1 MLAADFI
8 QWIVALSPV
17 FVALI
22 GGLLAAMVKHFE
34 RRNDKQ
40 HAENQAVLVDIR
52 DSVHHLTER
61 FDGHLEWHAERK
73 EHGNGK

>member
-1 MLAADFI
+1 MLAIDYVT
-8 QWIVALSPV
+8 WIVALSPIL
-17 FVALI
+17 VAVI
-22 GGLLAAMVKHFE
+22 GGSLAAMVKHFE
-34 RRNDKQ
+34 RRNDHQ

-73 EHGNGK
+73 ETP